1 MDQDQITSDDKV
13 IAAAAYLFSPLV
25 PIILF
30 FSEGRKDRPFIRAHN
45 AQAMILGILLLFFV
59 LPAASITFGCGTL
72 IWLVMLYPAYKAYS
86 GKHVN
91 IPVITAFLQNQGWA

>member
-1 MDQDQITSDDKV
+1 MDQSEITSDDKV

-30 FSEGRKDRPFIRAHN
+30 LSEGRKDRPFIRAHN
-45 AQAMILGILLLFFV
+45 AQALVLGILLLFLV
-59 LPAASITFGCGTL
+59 LPMASITIGCGIL
-72 IWLVMLYPAYKAYS
+72 VWLVMLYPAYKAYS
-86 GKHVN
+86 GKLVN